1 MGMDGWMDG
10 YAHRPAGGRCA
21 RNAQSLVPHPGELW
35 NTAPCHRDGTRH
47 PSRHKW
53 LWRIRVLMSP
63 PHPIPSLPCPAR
75 WCTNF
80 LTGDFHLCSALLCS
94 ALFSSAQQVPRSN
107 YQKLFGS
114 DQPIP
119 CHRCGTQNSTPAQ
132 ILSLSATHT
141 ASTQPTTRRAPAH
154 AVQCAAVHTSRLSK

>member
-47 PSRHKW
+47 PSRHKR
-53 LWRIRVLMSP
+53 LWRIRVRMSP

-75 WCTNF
+75 RCTNF
-80 LTGDFHLCSALLCS
+80 LTGHFHLCSALLSSLLLNRYLAAIIKNSS
-94 ALFSSAQQVPRSN
+94 ALINRFPATAAVR
-107 YQKLFGS
+107 K
-114 DQPIP
+114 
-119 CHRCGTQNSTPAQ
+119 TPHLHKYS
-132 ILSLSATHT
+132 LSLQHT
-141 ASTQPTTRRAPAH
+141 QLAHNQQHAGHQHTQCS
-154 AVQCAAVHTSRLSK
+154 VLQCILVRRLSK

>member
-1 MGMDGWMDG
+1 MDG

-47 PSRHKW
+47 PSRHKR
-53 LWRIRVLMSP
+53 LWRIRVRMSP
-63 PHPIPSLPCPAR
+63 PHPIPSLPCLQVHEFPDR
-75 WCTNF
+75 R
-80 LTGDFHLCSALLCS
+80 LSSLLCFALLCS

>member
-1 MGMDGWMDG
+1 MDG

-47 PSRHKW
+47 PSRHKR
-53 LWRIRVLMSP
+53 LWRIRVRMSP

-75 WCTNF
+75 RCTNF
-80 LTGDFHLCSALLCS
+80 LTGHFHLCSALLCS
-94 ALFSSAQQVPRSN
+94 ALLSSLLLNRYLAAIIKNSSALINRFPATAAVR
-107 YQKLFGS
+107 K
-114 DQPIP
+114 
-119 CHRCGTQNSTPAQ
+119 TPHLHKYS
-132 ILSLSATHT
+132 LSLSATHT